1 MFNIIENRR
10 WYLIAAGIL
19 AALSITSLVVSAI
32 VSGLPLAL
40 DTDATDPQTI
50 QATGIAALIA
60 VIAVPAL
67 VWWSFRGAL
76 NVFRYSASA
85 VLVMAYNMLIP
96 FGFYALMG
104 MLAGWQAD
112 TLFFVVILTVVG
124 LSIQDVIPLLG
135 RIHENASTHREEA
148 YRTAVNRSILERL
161 NATVATRVCAILTSV
176 ALLFI
181 GGPVILPLAA
191 TLLVGV
197 ICEAYSSTFVAAL
210 LLTL

>member
-19 AALSITSLVVSAI
+19 VALSITSLVVSAI

-40 DTDATDPQTI
+40 DTDATDPQAI
-50 QATGIAALIA
+50 QSTGIAALIT

-67 VWWSFRGAL
+67 IWWLFRGTP

-85 VLVMAYNMLIP
+85 VVVMAYNMLIP
-96 FGFYALMG
+96 FGFYSLMG

-112 TLFFVVILTVVG
+112 TLFFVVILIVVG
-124 LSIQDVIPLLG
+124 LSIQVVIPLLS
-135 RIHENASTHREEA
+135 RIHENASTHRGEA
-148 YRTAVNRSILERL
+148 YHTIINRSILERF
-161 NATVATRVCAILTSV
+161 NSTVATQLCAILTLV

-181 GGPVILPLAA
+181 GGPIVLPLAA
-191 TLLVGV
+191 TLLIGV
-197 ICEAYSSTFVAAL
+197 ICGAYSSTFVAAL

>member
-1 MFNIIENRR
+1 MFNITENRR
-10 WYLIAAGIL
+10 WYLIAAGIPV
-19 AALSITSLVVSAI
+19 ALSITLLIVSAI

-40 DTDATDPQTI
+40 DTDAVDPQTI
-50 QATGIAALIA
+50 QATGIAALVT
-60 VIAVPAL
+60 VIAVPVL
-67 VWWSFRGAL
+67 VWWSFRGTP

-85 VLVMAYNMLIP
+85 VVVMAYNMLIP

-104 MLAGWQAD
+104 MLTGWQAD

-124 LSIQDVIPLLG
+124 LSIQDVIPLLS
-135 RIHENASTHREEA
+135 RIRENTSTHKGEA
-148 YRTAVNRSILERL
+148 YRTVVNRSILERL
-161 NATVATRVCAILTSV
+161 NSTVATRMCAILTLV

-191 TLLVGV
+191 TLLIGV
-197 ICEAYSSTFVAAL
+197 ICVAYSSTFVAAL